1 MQRIHIQQSTRTCH
15 CKIQHSHNRK
25 GICVH
30 KSSNYIPDYPSA
42 YAITQSVAQKSR
54 FLQVFPNHLY
64 FKIQLPFLSWNL
76 GTYQPSNWIFVVPW
90 WRSRAVFSH
99 RTFTHGRCCNLI
111 RLAAPHRHF
120 TNGLMGSAD
129 TFEWKSLQG
138 ASRLLGD
145 SVPRLLTRASF
156 AHTPQGLRATTAGCQ
171 AKADEQSDRAADRR

>member
-1 MQRIHIQQSTRTCH
+1 MKESWRDIKSYHNSPRPSEGEGSSIRSQWKMRLQAKYLNGGAEDTHTAIRTH
-15 CKIQHSHNRK
+15 LSLQIQHSHNRK

-111 RLAAPHRHF
+111 RLPPH
-120 TNGLMGSAD
+120 TATSLMA
-129 TFEWKSLQG
+129 
-138 ASRLLGD
+138 
-145 SVPRLLTRASF
+145 
-156 AHTPQGLRATTAGCQ
+156 
-171 AKADEQSDRAADRR
+171 